1 MKKVTFKKLLEL
13 SDEKLGM
20 TKQYYVPKEDVLKD
34 EPTITDGT
42 WFGLQRLSDVETTT
56 FNKKVYLCKFMR
68 EGLGG
73 LINMEVAEY
82 HQLEDLPSMSNIN

>member
-56 FNKKVYLCKFMR
+56 FNS
-68 EGLGG
+68 LGG